1 MAARGAEDRRDPRC
15 RGLSDE
21 TGGAGRDR
29 FERTPYS
36 GNLSLILFEAG
47 FLVAGTVLPLV
58 LVHLFGRLLP
68 GWMLILPGFAI
79 GGGMMAYFGVGLIQ
93 MIVATIQGEPSLGD
107 DGVRR
112 AGCGPL
118 VGRDASVPP
127 A

>member
-1 MAARGAEDRRDPRC
+1 
-15 RGLSDE
+15 
-21 TGGAGRDR
+21 
-29 FERTPYS
+29 
-36 GNLSLILFEAG
+36 LILFEAG

-107 DGVRR
+107 DIGFPNSFLLVRG
-112 AGCGPL
+112 AGECRLASGPAS
-118 VGRDASVPP
+118 RDPRLPARERNASPSDRM
-127 A
+127 AATT